1 MDEERD
7 TTLLSRR
14 DNGEMSFN
22 AIFQQDG
29 FVPGI
34 DNSVAALRTRHKIG
48 DEGALT
54 SASEA

>member
-1 MDEERD
+1 MDAERHA
-7 TTLLSRR
+7 TLLSRIYPGR
-14 DNGEMSFN
+14 KAFN

-29 FVPGI
+29 VVPGI
-34 DNSVAALRTRHKIG
+34 DNSVAALRSRYKIG

>member
-7 TTLLSRR
+7 ATLLSRG
-14 DNGEMSFN
+14 DLGVIAFH
-22 AIFQQDG
+22 AIFQDDG
-29 FVPGI
+29 AVPGI
-34 DNSVAALRTRHKIG
+34 DNSVAAMQGRHKIG